1 MRKILVMDD
10 DNLTRVHFKQLLID
24 RGFEVTEATNGQ
36 EAISIYQDIRP
47 DMVLMDIATSHN
59 GGVDALKDIKEFDS
73 NAQVAVFI
81 VEGQQA
87 LALEALKAGAV
98 DFVVKPFGQ
107 DEVLEIVEKALG

>member
-10 DNLTRVHFKQLLID
+10 DNLTRIHFKQLLID

-59 GGVDALKDIKEFDS
+59 GGLKDIKEFDS